1 MEFQSTLIRYIMQTL
16 MTGVCLSYATIMV
29 NDMQAAIIKE
39 KQVLVIE
46 DVDKPE
52 IKDNEVLVH
61 VKASGVCG
69 TDLHVYEGEVPI
81 ATLPVI
87 PGHEFCGVV
96 EAVGDAIKDVNAGDR
111 IAIEPNLFCGYC
123 HFCRNA
129 KKHFCEN
136 WQAVGLTRSGGFAE
150 YCAVPRQAVYK
161 MEDSLSFNDG
171 AFFEPT
177 ACVLHGI
184 ERSHAKAGDTVVVM
198 GAGSIG
204 LIYVQALKLMGI
216 KSVISC
222 DIDDNKLELAK
233 VLGADAALNTQ
244 NEDVPAVVKDMTL
257 GLGAEVVVDAAG
269 APQTLSMAFNIVQN
283 CGTIV
288 VFGVPPEHLELPIKM
303 YDIYRREIS
312 VVGSFTNP
320 YTNEQAL
327 KMMATGKIKYDKI
340 LTHPIA
346 LDQVEDA
353 ILKMRDRT
361 ETVIKAQIQF

>member
-1 MEFQSTLIRYIMQTL
+1 MK
-16 MTGVCLSYATIMV
+16 
-29 NDMQAAIIKE
+29 AAIIKE
-39 KQVLVIE
+39 KQVLAVE
-46 DVDKPE
+46 DVDKPT
-52 IKDNEVLVH
+52 IASNEVLVQ
-61 VKASGVCG
+61 VKNSGVCG
-69 TDLHVYEGEVPI
+69 TDVHVYEGEIPI

-96 EAVGDAIKDVNAGDR
+96 EEVGDAIKDVNVGDR
-111 IAIEPNLFCGYC
+111 IAVEPNLFCGHC

-161 MEDSLSFNDG
+161 IEDSLSFNDA

-184 ERSHAKAGDTVVVM
+184 ERSQAKPGDTVVIM

-204 LIYVQALKLMGI
+204 LIYVQALRMMGI
-216 KSVISC
+216 KNIVSC
-222 DIDDNKLELAK
+222 DIDDAKLAIAK
-233 VLGADAALNTQ
+233 ELGADAMLNTK
-244 NEDVPAVVKDMTL
+244 NDDVVQVIKDMTN
-257 GLGAEVVVDAAG
+257 GFGAEVVIDAAG
-269 APQTLSMAFNIVQN
+269 AAQTLTMAFNIVQN

-288 VFGVPPEHLELPIKM
+288 VFGAPPENLNLPVKM
-303 YDIYRREIS
+303 YDIYRREIN
-312 VVGSFTNP
+312 VHGSFTNP

-327 KMMATGKIKYDKI
+327 RLMAMGKIKYDKI
-340 LTHPIA
+340 VTHPISI
-346 LDQVEDA
+346 DQVEEA

>member
-1 MEFQSTLIRYIMQTL
+1 
-16 MTGVCLSYATIMV
+16 MV
-29 NDMQAAIIKE
+29 NKMKAAIIKE
-39 KQVLVIE
+39 KQVLAVE
-46 DVDKPE
+46 DVDKPT
-52 IKDNEVLVH
+52 IASNEVLVQ

-69 TDLHVYEGEVPI
+69 TDMHVYEGEVPI

-87 PGHEFCGVV
+87 PGHEFCGIV
-96 EAVGDAIKDVNAGDR
+96 EEVGDAIKDINVGDR
-111 IAIEPNLFCGYC
+111 IAVEPNLFCGYC

-184 ERSHAKAGDTVVVM
+184 ERSQAKAGNTVVVM

-204 LIYVQALKLMGI
+204 LIYVQALRMLGI
-216 KSVISC
+216 KTIIIC
-222 DIDDNKLELAK
+222 DIDDNKLAIAKEL
-233 VLGADAALNTQ
+233 GSDAALNPQ
-244 NEDVPAVVKDMTL
+244 NDDIIQVVKDMTL
-257 GLGAEVVVDAAG
+257 GLGAEVVIDAAG
-269 APQTLSMAFNIVQN
+269 AQQTLAMAFSLVQN

-288 VFGVPPEHLELPIKM
+288 VFGVPPEHLELPVKM

-327 KMMATGKIKYDKI
+327 RLMATGKIKYDKI
-340 LTHPIA
+340 LTHPIT